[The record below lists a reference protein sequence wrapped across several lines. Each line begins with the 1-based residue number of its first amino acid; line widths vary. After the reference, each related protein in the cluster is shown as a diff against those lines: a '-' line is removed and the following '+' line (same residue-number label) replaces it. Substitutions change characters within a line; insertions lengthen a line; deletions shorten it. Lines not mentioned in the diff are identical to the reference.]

1 MPGRYLLAAFGDPG
15 HAFPAIA
22 LGRDLR
28 ARGHEVCVQT
38 WRRWEADVE
47 REGMVFA
54 AAPEYHVWPRPGQA
68 FTPYQAAV
76 RAARDTRPLI
86 RKLDPDAV
94 VVDILTVAASLA
106 AELEERPWVSL
117 VPHLLPT
124 PQPGLP
130 PYSTGARPPGTRVG
144 RALWR
149 ATDPLTRAA
158 LCRGRDELNG
168 ARARVGLPPLTEV
181 HGGLSRRLTLVATFP
196 QLEAARDVPAW
207 ARVTGPLIWERPA
220 EEDAGSASPGEE
232 PLVLVAPSTSQ
243 DRSHRLLRATLAG
256 LADEPVRVLAATNG
270 RPLPAGVRI
279 PRNARLVDWPSYRRT
294 MPECAAV
301 ICHGGHG
308 TVAQALAA
316 GAPVV
321 CCPAGGDM
329 GENAAR
335 VAWAG
340 AGLSLPW
347 RLANGSGVRLA
358 VRRLLG
364 ESGYMERAAALGRWA
379 RENGGST
386 GAADA
391 VERLGA
397 HGPCAQEADGYGAG
411 GAGGAGVAGRAGT
424 SENPPSKAR
433 RSAGPND
440 DAITL

>member
-22 LGRDLR
+22 LGRELR
-28 ARGHEVCVQT
+28 ARGHEVCLQT

-47 REGMVFA
+47 REQMLFA
-54 AAPEYHVWPRPGQA
+54 SAPEYHVWPRPDQP

-86 RKLDPDAV
+86 REFNPEV
-94 VVDILTVAASLA
+94 VIVDILTVAASLA

-124 PQPGLP
+124 QEPGLP
-130 PYSTGARPPGTRVG
+130 PYSTGAQPPRTRVG

-149 ATDPLTRAA
+149 AIDPLTRAA
-158 LCRGRDELNG
+158 LRRGRDELNG
-168 ARARVGLPPLTEV
+168 ARARVGLPPLGEV

-196 QLEAARDVPAW
+196 QLEAARAVPAW
-207 ARVTGPLIWERPA
+207 ARVTGPLIWERPSG
-220 EEDAGSASPGEE
+220 EDAGSAPPGEQ

-243 DRSHRLLRATLAG
+243 DPSHRLLRATLAG
-256 LADEPVRVLAATNG
+256 LAGERVRVLAATNG
-270 RPLPAGVRI
+270 RPLPAGVRV
-279 PRNARLVDWPSYRRT
+279 PRNARVVDWPSYRRT

-308 TVAQALAA
+308 TVAQALSA
-316 GAPVV
+316 GVPVI
-321 CCPAGGDM
+321 CCPPGGDM

-347 RLANGSGVRLA
+347 RLATARGVRLA
-358 VRRLLG
+358 VRRLLS
-364 ESGYMERAAALGRWA
+364 EFRHTQRA
-379 RENGGST
+379 REFAAWIRTRPGEATAVDALLDLPST
-386 GAADA
+386 VG
-391 VERLGA
+391 RLTSSA
-397 HGPCAQEADGYGAG
+397 SANEP
-411 GAGGAGVAGRAGT
+411 GRSVRHT
-424 SENPPSKAR
+424 N
-433 RSAGPND
+433 
-440 DAITL
+440 

>member
-1 MPGRYLLAAFGDPG
+1 VPRRYLLAAFGDPG

-22 LGRDLR
+22 LGRELVS
-28 ARGHEVCVQT
+28 RGHEVCLQT

-47 REGMVFA
+47 QEGMRFA
-54 AAPEYHVWPRPGQA
+54 PAPEYGVWPRPGQA

-76 RAARDTRPLI
+76 RAARETQPLI
-86 RKLDPDAV
+86 REFDPDVV

-117 VPHLLPT
+117 VPHLLPI
-124 PQPGLP
+124 PQAGLP
-130 PYSTGARPPGTRVG
+130 PYSTGARPPRTELG
-144 RALWR
+144 RTLWR
-149 ATDPLTRAA
+149 AIDPLTWAA
-158 LCRGRDELNG
+158 LRRGRDELNG
-168 ARARVGLPPLTEV
+168 ARTRVGLPPLAEV

-196 QLEAARDVPAW
+196 QLEAAREVPSW

-220 EEDAGSASPGEE
+220 EEDARSAPPGEE

-243 DRSHRLLRATLAG
+243 DPSHRLLRATLAG
-256 LADEPVRVLAATNG
+256 LAKEPVRVLAATNG
-270 RPLPAGVRI
+270 RPLAAGIRV

-316 GAPVV
+316 GVPVI

-347 RLANGSGVRLA
+347 RLAGPQAVRLA
-358 VRRLLG
+358 VRKLLAEPG
-364 ESGYMERAAALGRWA
+364 FASQAAGFASSVSRQSGSAAAAL
-379 RENGGST
+379 ET
-386 GAADA
+386 AADRTPRG
-391 VERLGA
+391 E
-397 HGPCAQEADGYGAG
+397 GPAKLPG
-411 GAGGAGVAGRAGT
+411 
-424 SENPPSKAR
+424 
-433 RSAGPND
+433 
-440 DAITL
+440 